1 LTVPYTP
8 VDLIEVRAW
17 GRTVGAL
24 IPGRARAY
32 AFEYDPAWVRSGVEL
47 APIIMPLARQIY
59 SFPNL
64 NPDTFQW
71 LPPMIADSLPDRYGN
86 GLIDA
91 WMARNGV
98 IPGQITALDRLA
110 YLGRRGLGAL
120 EFEPDNS
127 PNTAVPSAIDMRELV
142 ETARRA
148 VHGTL
153 DTDATSA
160 AALEG
165 IISVGTSAG
174 GARAKAIINYNP
186 QTEEAR
192 SGHISPEEGFQP
204 WLIKFDGIGT
214 DRQLGHTQVY
224 GRIEYAY
231 SLMAGD
237 AGIRMSETRLLRE
250 SGRAHFMTKR
260 FDREG
265 DHRLHMQ
272 SLCALA
278 AVDFNATA
286 TNDYTQYFSAIREL
300 GLADAELAQAFRRM
314 VFNVAAS
321 NCDDHSKNF
330 AFLMDETGVWSLA
343 PAFDITY
350 AYNPASEWTH
360 QHLMSVNGKFVGITK
375 QDIIDVA
382 DRFDISGA
390 AAVITEVEDV
400 TQRFAQFADIAGI
413 PAESVAEIE
422 TGITALRR
430 R

>member
-1 LTVPYTP
+1 
-8 VDLIEVRAW
+8 
-17 GRTVGAL
+17 
-24 IPGRARAY
+24 
-32 AFEYDPAWVRSGVEL
+32 
-47 APIIMPLARQIY
+47 
-59 SFPNL
+59 
-64 NPDTFQW
+64 
-71 LPPMIADSLPDRYGN
+71 
-86 GLIDA
+86 
-91 WMARNGV
+91 
-98 IPGQITALDRLA
+98 
-110 YLGRRGLGAL
+110 
-120 EFEPDNS
+120 
-127 PNTAVPSAIDMRELV
+127 
-142 ETARRA
+142 
-148 VHGTL
+148 
-153 DTDATSA
+153 
-160 AALEG
+160 
-165 IISVGTSAG
+165 
-174 GARAKAIINYNP
+174 
-186 QTEEAR
+186 
-192 SGHISPEEGFQP
+192 
-204 WLIKFDGIGT
+204 
-214 DRQLGHTQVY
+214 
-224 GRIEYAY
+224 
-231 SLMAGD
+231 
-237 AGIRMSETRLLRE
+237 
-250 SGRAHFMTKR
+250 
-260 FDREG
+260 
-265 DHRLHMQ
+265 MQ